1 MISEIIGWTVV
12 IICVIISIILL
23 SGKGSFLIAG
33 YNTASKEEKEKYNEK
48 KLSYIMGIG
57 FSIIT
62 LVVAVNVYFG
72 EARPSYIKW
81 TMPWG
86 ILIPIGFMIVLAN
99 TIGRSK

>member
-1 MISEIIGWTVV
+1 MIEEIVGWIVV
-12 IICVIISIILL
+12 IILVIISVLLL

-48 KLSYIMGIG
+48 KLCYIMGIG

-62 LVVAVNVYFG
+62 LVVAVNLYFG
-72 EARPSYIKW
+72 EAIPSFLKW

-86 ILIPIGFMIVLAN
+86 MLIPIGFMIVLAN